1 MLQIHFLP
9 LGAYQT
15 NCYLVWDD
23 ASSQCIVIDPGYT
36 PEKVLAEA
44 EKLGKS
50 VAAVLLTHGHFD
62 HVGGVKGIADK
73 TGCPVYLHEKE
84 LSLPEEMTAGPLCYT
99 HTYGQGDTLSLA
111 GLTIE
116 VLHTPGIPPARCVCR
131 QRTPCSP
138 ATPYLWI
145 PAAGRISPAAV
156 WRRCSA
162 PCSDWL
168 PWRGTLPCIPATA
181 RPPNSP
187 KSGNTIP
194 ICHNLYVL
202 ARASTTRQSHPPCHC
217 EGVSDAATSPSL
229 SLRGRQRRGNLTL
242 LVIARA

>member
-116 VLHTPGIPPARCVCR
+116 VLHTPGHTPGSVCLQAEDSLFTGDTLFMDSCGR
-131 QRTPCSP
+131 TDFPGGSMAEMFRSLQRLAALEGDFAVYPGHGP
-138 ATPYLWI
+138 ATKLSQERQYNPYM
-145 PAAGRISPAAV
+145 P
-156 WRRCSA
+156 
-162 PCSDWL
+162 
-168 PWRGTLPCIPATA
+168 
-181 RPPNSP
+181 
-187 KSGNTIP
+187 
-194 ICHNLYVL
+194 
-202 ARASTTRQSHPPCHC
+202 
-217 EGVSDAATSPSL
+217 
-229 SLRGRQRRGNLTL
+229 
-242 LVIARA
+242 